1 MPNRLVLQILLASS
15 LAGRLVAQADIPV
28 LRHRADSLLERRRF
42 DAARLTLL
50 RLVSL
55 QPDDGRHWLRL
66 GDAEAGLDHPAEA
79 IAAYRAALELGFG
92 ARAERCYTISRLY
105 ARLGSRDST
114 MAWLA
119 RALEARYEHRP
130 SIGGDSAFAAY
141 QHDPE
146 FRRLAGVLPD
156 TPLTRDEGWRFDVAF
171 LADEARRMA
180 TGPTPVAR
188 TAPFDSAVSAVAA
201 RVDQVSDARMYVELQ
216 RLMTML
222 GNGHSILFPFP
233 TRLVTLTMLPI
244 DLYRFSDGIFVVG
257 AQDSAGTPLIGSKVE
272 RIGDLSPEQAL
283 ERSAPL
289 ITRDNPM
296 GLTWNGPYFLTYP
309 FLVHSLGIDQGAD
322 SNTVRLRVRSPDGR
336 IAVVTLRGGDIREP
350 PKLMPPPGTST
361 RPPLYLRHPDQPQWL
376 QPLPDAAALYVQY
389 NQVVDGE
396 RVSIAAFADSILA
409 SVRRTGARNLI
420 VDVRRNNGGHG
431 SLNPP
436 MVRALVRFETMGPGH
451 QIFLIVG
458 RNTFSAA
465 GNFITAVER
474 MTSALFVG
482 EPSSSRPN
490 SVGEDTELLLPW
502 SGFTGSMASRYF
514 QDSDPLDDRVWIP
527 MDMPVALSSADYFGN
542 RDPVLDAVLNNIRAR
557 RGRH

>member
-1 MPNRLVLQILLASS
+1 MRNRSVLQILLALGLVSH
-15 LAGRLVAQADIPV
+15 LAAQADIPA
-28 LRHRADSLLERRRF
+28 LRHRADSLLEHGRF
-42 DAARLTLL
+42 DAARITLA
-50 RLVSL
+50 RLVLL
-55 QPDDGRHWLRL
+55 QPDDGRHWLHL

-92 ARAERCYTISRLY
+92 SRAERCYTIARLY
-105 ARLGSRDST
+105 TRLGFRDST

-119 RALEARYEHRP
+119 RALDARYEHRP
-130 SIGGDSAFAAY
+130 SIGGDSVFAAY

-146 FRRLAGVLPD
+146 FRRLAGLLPEAA
-156 TPLTRDEGWRFDVAF
+156 LTRDEGWRFDIAF

-180 TGPTPVAR
+180 TGPHPVAR
-188 TAPFDSAVSAVAA
+188 TTQFDSAVAAVTA
-201 RVDQVSDARMYVELQ
+201 RVNQVSDAQMYVELQ

-244 DLYRFSDGIFVVG
+244 DLYRFSDGVFVVG
-257 AQDSAGTPLIGSKVE
+257 RQDTVGTPGIGAKVE
-272 RIGDLSPEQAL
+272 RIGDLSAEEAL
-283 ERSAPL
+283 ERIAPL
-289 ITRDNPM
+289 MTRDNPM
-296 GLTWNGPYFLTYP
+296 GLRWNGPYVLTYP
-309 FLVHSLGIDQGAD
+309 FLVHSLGIDHGAD
-322 SNTVRLRVRSPDGR
+322 SNTVQLTVQSPGGR
-336 IAVVTLRGGDIREP
+336 TGVVTLSGGDIREP
-350 PKLMPPPGTST
+350 PKLMPPPGTSGQ
-361 RPPLYLRHPDQPQWL
+361 PPLYLRHPDRPQWL

-409 SVRRTGARNLI
+409 SARRTGARNLI

-431 SLNPP
+431 YLNPP
-436 MVRALVRFETMGPGH
+436 MVRALVRFEALGPGH
-451 QIFLIVG
+451 QIFLVVG

-465 GNFITAVER
+465 GNFINAVER

-490 SVGEDTELLLPW
+490 SVGEDTELRLPW

-527 MDMPVALSSADYFGN
+527 MDIPVALSSADYFAN
-542 RDPVLDAVLNNIRAR
+542 RDPVLSAVLEYIRAHPAR
-557 RGRH
+557 